1 MDYPFFVPDWPIR
14 KKVTEKY
21 PDLKIINEQPTSFW
35 FGSGRKTMKNVDKK
49 VRRLLQRSE
58 PYLPILVL
66 YSIPFR
72 DVGQYSKGGER
83 TFKAYRKFV
92 KKFTE
97 GIGDYAPIVIYEPDS
112 IPHLSQFHHKD
123 KFQRIDLMS
132 YAVDYITNNS
142 NALLY
147 LDAGHPN
154 WHKPKIISKHLKSVG
169 VSKCRGFSIN
179 ISNYYSTDYCMT
191 YGKRISRLISN
202 KPFVIDTSRNG
213 NGGLDEEWCNP
224 PGRRIGEFPTTNTK
238 DKLCD
243 AFLWV
248 KPPGESDGR
257 KYKGKIAGRFD
268 HIKALELINNKKN
281 A

>member
-49 VRRLLQRSE
+49 VRRLLQRINFKAE
-58 PYLPILVL
+58 PYLPKIISKHQKSVLVL

-72 DVGQYSKGGER
+72 DIGQYSKGGER

-132 YAVDYITNNS
+132 YSHIS
-142 NALLY
+142 GLY
-147 LDAGHPN
+147 N
-154 WHKPKIISKHLKSVG
+154 Q
-169 VSKCRGFSIN
+169 
-179 ISNYYSTDYCMT
+179 
-191 YGKRISRLISN
+191 
-202 KPFVIDTSRNG
+202 
-213 NGGLDEEWCNP
+213 
-224 PGRRIGEFPTTNTK
+224 
-238 DKLCD
+238 
-243 AFLWV
+243 
-248 KPPGESDGR
+248 
-257 KYKGKIAGRFD
+257 
-268 HIKALELINNKKN
+268 
-281 A
+281 